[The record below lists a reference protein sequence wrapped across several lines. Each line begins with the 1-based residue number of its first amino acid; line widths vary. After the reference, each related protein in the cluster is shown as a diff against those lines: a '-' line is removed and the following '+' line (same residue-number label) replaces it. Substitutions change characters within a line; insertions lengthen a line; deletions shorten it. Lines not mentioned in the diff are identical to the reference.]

1 MSATR
6 CNYWPEKLDLFIQE
20 KRDQAFDWG
29 TNNCAFFAA
38 DWVTILVGLDLAAEY
53 RDKITSPLAAYRAVE
68 AAGEVDAIAAEQL
81 AAAGFPEIPLIYARR
96 GDVVTTHTRHGP
108 AMGVLLG
115 HCAAFAGTECLEF
128 IPTTQLL
135 RAWKIA

>member
-1 MSATR
+1 MNATR

-20 KRDQAFDWG
+20 KRDQAFDWA

-38 DWVTILVGLDLAAEY
+38 DWVTILVGLDLAAAF

-81 AAAGFPEIPLIYARR
+81 EAAGFPEIPLIYARR
-96 GDVVTTHTRHGP
+96 GDVVTTDTRHGP
-108 AMGVLLG
+108 AMGVFLG
-115 HCAAFAGTECLEF
+115 HAGAFAGTEGVDFVKTADLR
-128 IPTTQLL
+128 
-135 RAWKIA
+135 RAWRIG